1 MLTPFIKGALSVQEL
16 SLCLRQLVRDA
27 FPFVA
32 VYGEISNLR
41 TAKGITWFT
50 LKDAVSQISVVLFQT
65 DHASLQQ
72 PLENGQSVL
81 VEGRIDVY
89 IASGRYQLVAK
100 KIRKLG
106 VGELQQQFEVLKEKL
121 RNEGLFSPEKK
132 LSFPNLPKHIGI
144 ITSPEAAALQD
155 FLQILRRKNWKGSLL
170 LAPSLVQ
177 GNGAPSAIMK
187 AFRRLQQRPEIEL
200 IVLIRG
206 GGSFE
211 DLNCFNHEGLVRFL
225 AQRRKPLLTGIGHE
239 TDYTLCDF
247 VADKRAET
255 PTAAAEILANEYQNA
270 LQQRQNNLQRL
281 RRAFEFR
288 YQNFRQRYGVAEM
301 SLKRFCPSR
310 VIEQQRQR
318 YLQLAKNFDN
328 ACRRQLQNKQH
339 TFDKIRSRIKAVP
352 VAFRLREH
360 QAKLKTATE
369 RLQRCFRQTYELH
382 TQHMEQLSQRL
393 RAFSVER
400 QLKRGFLIPLADDG
414 CTLKSFSPS
423 SDKPQYVRHESGTC
437 RIKIVK

>member
-1 MLTPFIKGALSVQEL
+1 MLTPFIKGALSVGEL
-16 SLCLRQLVRDA
+16 SLCIRQLVRDA

-41 TAKGITWFT
+41 MVKGITWFT
-50 LKDAVSQISVVLFQT
+50 LKDTTSQISVVLFQT

-81 VEGRIDVY
+81 AEGRIDVY
-89 IASGRYQLVAK
+89 VASGRYQLVAK

-132 LSFPNLPKHIGI
+132 LPVPNLPKYIGI

-211 DLNCFNHEGLVRFL
+211 DLNCFNNEGLVRFL

-255 PTAAAEILANEYQNA
+255 PTAAAEILANAYQNA
-270 LQQRQNNLQRL
+270 LQQQQNNLQCL
-281 RRAFEFR
+281 RRTFEFR
-288 YQNFRQRYGVAEM
+288 YQNFRQRCSAAEM

-310 VIEQQRQR
+310 LIEQQRQR
-318 YLQLAKNFDN
+318 YLRLSKGFDN
-328 ACRRQLQNKQH
+328 ACRQQLQTKQYA
-339 TFDKIRSRIKAVP
+339 FDKIRSRIQAVP
-352 VAFRLREH
+352 VAFHIRE
-360 QAKLKTATE
+360 QQTKLQITTD
-369 RLQRCFRQTYELH
+369 RLQQCFRQTHESY
-382 TQHMEQLSQRL
+382 TQHVEQLSQRL
-393 RAFSVER
+393 QSFSVER
-400 QLKRGFLIPLADDG
+400 QLKRGFLVPLADDG

-423 SDKPQYVRHESGTC
+423 SNNPQYIRHQSGTY

>member
-1 MLTPFIKGALSVQEL
+1 MLTPFIKGALSVGEL

-27 FPFVA
+27 FPFVV

-41 TAKGITWFT
+41 TVKGITWFT
-50 LKDAVSQISVVLFQT
+50 LKDATSQISVVLFQT
-65 DHASLQQ
+65 DSASLQQ

-89 IASGRYQLVAK
+89 VASGRYQLVAK

-106 VGELQQQFEVLKEKL
+106 VGELQRQFEILKEKL

-132 LSFPNLPKHIGI
+132 LPCPILPKHIGV

-155 FLQILRRKNWKGSLL
+155 FLQILRRKGWKGSVL

-177 GNGAPSAIMK
+177 GNGAPQSVMK
-187 AFRRLQQRPEIEL
+187 AFRQLQQRPEIEL

-255 PTAAAEILANEYQNA
+255 PTAAAEILAGAYQNA
-270 LQQRQNNLQRL
+270 VQQQNNALQRL
-281 RRAFEFR
+281 QHAFAFR
-288 YQNFRQRYGVAEM
+288 YENCRQRYA
-301 SLKRFCPSR
+301 SLKVRLGAVCPKR
-310 VIEQQRQR
+310 VLEQRKQH
-318 YLQLAKNFDN
+318 YLQLAKDFDN
-328 ACRRQLQNKQH
+328 ICHRQLQNKQH

-352 VAFRLREH
+352 VAFCLREH

-369 RLQRCFRQTYELH
+369 RLQRCFHQMYELH
-382 TQHMEQLSQRL
+382 TQRTEQLSQRL

-400 QLKRGFLIPLADDG
+400 QLKRGFLIPLANDG
-414 CTLKSFSPS
+414 CTLQSFSPS
-423 SDKPQYVRHESGTC
+423 SDNPQYVQHQSGTY
-437 RIKIVK
+437 RVQIVK

>member
-1 MLTPFIKGALSVQEL
+1 MLTPFIKGALSVGEL

-41 TAKGITWFT
+41 TVKGITWFT
-50 LKDAVSQISVVLFQT
+50 LKDAASQIPVVLFQT
-65 DHASLQQ
+65 DSASLQQ

-89 IASGRYQLVAK
+89 VASGRYQLVAK

-106 VGELQQQFEVLKEKL
+106 VGELQRQFEVLKEKL

-132 LSFPNLPKHIGI
+132 LPFPALPKHIGI

-170 LAPSLVQ
+170 LSPSLVQ

-247 VADKRAET
+247 VADRRAET
-255 PTAAAEILANEYQNA
+255 PTAAAEILANAYQNA

-288 YQNFRQRYGVAEM
+288 YKSLRQRYGVAEI
-301 SLKRFCPSR
+301 SLNRFCPSR
-310 VIEQQRQR
+310 LIEQQRQR
-318 YLQLAKNFDN
+318 YFQLSKDFDN
-328 ACRRQLQNKQH
+328 ACRRQLQNKQYA
-339 TFDKIRSRIKAVP
+339 FDKICSRIQTVP
-352 VAFRLREH
+352 LAFHIREH
-360 QAKLKTATE
+360 REKLKTATD

-382 TQHMEQLSQRL
+382 TQRLEQLSQRL
-393 RAFSVER
+393 QAFSVER
-400 QLKRGFLIPLADDG
+400 QLKRGFLIPLANDG
-414 CTLKSFSPS
+414 CTLQSFSPS
-423 SDKPQYVRHESGTC
+423 SDNPQYVQHQSGTY
-437 RIKIVK
+437 RVQIVK

>member
-1 MLTPFIKGALSVQEL
+1 MLTPFIKGALSVGEL

-50 LKDAVSQISVVLFQT
+50 LKDAASQIPVVLFQT
-65 DHASLQQ
+65 DSASLQQ

-81 VEGRIDVY
+81 VEGRIDLYV
-89 IASGRYQLVAK
+89 ASGRYQLVAK

-106 VGELQQQFEVLKEKL
+106 VGELQRQFEVLKEKL

-132 LSFPNLPKHIGI
+132 LPFPALPKHIGI

-170 LAPSLVQ
+170 LSPSLVQ

-301 SLKRFCPSR
+301 SLKRFCPSHI
-310 VIEQQRQR
+310 IEQQRQCC
-318 YLQLAKNFDN
+318 LQLSKDFDN
-328 ACRRQLQNKQH
+328 ACRRQLQNKQYA
-339 TFDKIRSRIKAVP
+339 FDKICSRIQAVP
-352 VAFRLREH
+352 VAFHIREH
-360 QAKLKTATE
+360 RGKLKTATD

-382 TQHMEQLSQRL
+382 TQRMEQLSQRL
-393 RAFSVER
+393 QAFSVER

-414 CTLKSFSPS
+414 CTLKNFSPS
-423 SDKPQYVRHESGTC
+423 SNHPQYVQHQSGTY
-437 RIKIVK
+437 RIRVLK

>member
-1 MLTPFIKGALSVQEL
+1 MLTPFIKGALSVGEL

-50 LKDAVSQISVVLFQT
+50 LKDAVSQISVVLFQA
-65 DHASLQQ
+65 DHSSLQQ

-121 RNEGLFSPEKK
+121 RNEGLFSSEKK
-132 LSFPNLPKHIGI
+132 LPCPTLPKYIGI

-187 AFRRLQQRPEIEL
+187 AFRRLQQYPEIEL

-247 VADKRAET
+247 IADKRAET
-255 PTAAAEILANEYQNA
+255 PTAAAEILANAYQNA

-301 SLKRFCPSR
+301 SLKRFCPSCI
-310 VIEQQRQR
+310 IEQQRQR
-318 YLQLAKNFDN
+318 YLQLTKDFEN
-328 ACRRQLQNKQH
+328 ACRRQLQTKQYA
-339 TFDKIRSRIKAVP
+339 FDKIRSRIKAVP
-352 VAFRLREH
+352 VAFLIREH
-360 QAKLKTATE
+360 REKLKTAID
-369 RLQRCFRQTYELH
+369 RLQRCVRQTYELRARH
-382 TQHMEQLSQRL
+382 IDQLSQRL
-393 RAFSVER
+393 QTFSVER
-400 QLKRGFLIPLADDG
+400 QLKRGFLIPLANDG
-414 CTLKSFSPS
+414 CTLKNFSPS
-423 SDKPQYVRHESGTC
+423 SNGPQYVQHQSGTY
-437 RIKIVK
+437 RVQIVK

>member
-1 MLTPFIKGALSVQEL
+1 MLIPFLKGALSVCEL

-50 LKDAVSQISVVLFQT
+50 LKDAASQISVVLFQA

-89 IASGRYQLVAK
+89 VASGRYQLVAK

-132 LSFPNLPKHIGI
+132 LPVPNLPKHIGI
-144 ITSPEAAALQD
+144 ITSPETAALQD

-187 AFRRLQQRPEIEL
+187 SFRQLQQHPEIEL

-255 PTAAAEILANEYQNA
+255 PTAAAEILANAYQNA

-288 YQNFRQRYGVAEM
+288 YKSLRQRYGVAEM
-301 SLKRFCPSR
+301 SLKRFCSSCI
-310 VIEQQRQR
+310 IEQQRQC
-318 YLQLAKNFDN
+318 YLQLSKDFNN
-328 ACRRQLQNKQH
+328 ACRHQLQNKQYA
-339 TFDKIRSRIKAVP
+339 FDTIRSRIQAIP
-352 VAFRLREH
+352 LAFCIREH
-360 QAKLKTATE
+360 RTKLETATD
-369 RLQRCFRQTYELH
+369 RLQRCFRQVYELH
-382 TQHMEQLSQRL
+382 TQRVEQLSQRL
-393 RAFSVER
+393 QAFSVER
-400 QLKRGFLIPLADDG
+400 QLKRGFLVPLANDG
-414 CTLKSFSPS
+414 CTLQSFSPS
-423 SDKPQYVRHESGTC
+423 SDNPQYVQHQSGTY
-437 RIKIVK
+437 RVQIVK

>member
-1 MLTPFIKGALSVQEL
+1 MLTPFIKGALSVCEL

-41 TAKGITWFT
+41 TVKGITWFT
-50 LKDAVSQISVVLFQT
+50 LKDAASQIPVVLFQT
-65 DHASLQQ
+65 DSASLQQ

-89 IASGRYQLVAK
+89 VASGRYQLVAK

-106 VGELQQQFEVLKEKL
+106 VGELQRQFEVLKEKL

-132 LSFPNLPKHIGI
+132 LPFPALPKYIGI

-170 LAPSLVQ
+170 LSPSLVQ

-255 PTAAAEILANEYQNA
+255 PTAAAEILANAYQNA

-288 YQNFRQRYGVAEM
+288 YQNFRQRYGVAEI
-301 SLKRFCPSR
+301 SLKRFCPHR
-310 VIEQQRQR
+310 VIEQQWQR
-318 YLQLAKNFDN
+318 YLQVAKNFNN
-328 ACRRQLQNKQH
+328 ACRRQLQNKQY
-339 TFDKIRSRIKAVP
+339 TFDKICSRIQTVP
-352 VAFRLREH
+352 LAFHIREH
-360 QAKLKTATE
+360 REKLKTATD

-382 TQHMEQLSQRL
+382 TQRLEQLSQRL
-393 RAFSVER
+393 QAFSVER
-400 QLKRGFLIPLADDG
+400 QLKRGFLIPLANDG
-414 CTLKSFSPS
+414 CTLQSFSPS
-423 SDKPQYVRHESGTC
+423 SENPQYVRHQSGTY
-437 RIKIVK
+437 RVQIVK

>member
-1 MLTPFIKGALSVQEL
+1 MLTPFIKGALSVGEL

-50 LKDAVSQISVVLFQT
+50 LKDAASQIPVVLFQT
-65 DHASLQQ
+65 DSASLQQ

-89 IASGRYQLVAK
+89 VASGRYQLVAK

-106 VGELQQQFEVLKEKL
+106 VGELQRQFEILKEKL

-132 LSFPNLPKHIGI
+132 LPCPILPKHIGI

-211 DLNCFNHEGLVRFL
+211 DLNCFNHEELVRFL

-255 PTAAAEILANEYQNA
+255 PTAAAEILANAYQNA

-281 RRAFEFR
+281 KRTFEFR
-288 YQNFRQRYGVAEM
+288 YQSFRQRYGVAEM

-310 VIEQQRQR
+310 IIEQQRQR
-318 YLQLAKNFDN
+318 YVRLAKNFDN

-339 TFDKIRSRIKAVP
+339 TFDKICSRIKTVP

-360 QAKLKTATE
+360 QTKLKTATD

-382 TQHMEQLSQRL
+382 TQSMEQLSKRL
-393 RAFSVER
+393 RAFSIER
-400 QLKRGFLIPLADDG
+400 QLKRGFLVPLADDG
-414 CTLKSFSPS
+414 CTLKKFSPS
-423 SDKPQYVRHESGTC
+423 SNKPQYVRHASGTC
-437 RIKIVK
+437 RIKIIK